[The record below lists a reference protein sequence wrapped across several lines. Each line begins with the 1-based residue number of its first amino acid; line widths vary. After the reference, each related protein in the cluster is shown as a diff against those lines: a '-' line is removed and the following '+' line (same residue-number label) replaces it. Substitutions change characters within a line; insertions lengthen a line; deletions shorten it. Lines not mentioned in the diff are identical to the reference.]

1 MQLNIHIHIYAI
13 LNYMQYTNTIYI
25 HIMQRTTQLHIHA
38 TGNTLKLHVKHT
50 QILKNRANNYILN
63 MKLI

>member
-1 MQLNIHIHIYAI
+1 
-13 LNYMQYTNTIYI
+13 MQYTNIIYI

-63 MKLI
+63 MQLI